1 MVNWMTKQNVQILLL
16 YRFFKLE
23 KSLVEGDIKVIDT
36 LSGKNI
42 PQTPLLDRSKIILR
56 KF

>member
-1 MVNWMTKQNVQILLL
+1 MVYWMTKQNVQILLL